1 MARNTFDVDE
11 TLEKEFNWSHYK
23 RLGAYIKPYKKAVF
37 KTLFVIIL
45 ANLASMLGPYF
56 TKIAIDQVIPQKNLS
71 LLLILGAIF
80 LGDYWLV
87 YALSNICHH
96 RNWTRYFKRYAFF
109 NF

>member
-45 ANLASMLGPYF
+45 ANLASNVRP
-56 TKIAIDQVIPQKNLS
+56 
-71 LLLILGAIF
+71 LL
-80 LGDYWLV
+80 Y
-87 YALSNICHH
+87 
-96 RNWTRYFKRYAFF
+96 
-109 NF
+109 

>member
-45 ANLASMLGPYF
+45 ANLASMLGLTLLKLRL
-56 TKIAIDQVIPQKNLS
+56 TK
-71 LLLILGAIF
+71 
-80 LGDYWLV
+80 
-87 YALSNICHH
+87 
-96 RNWTRYFKRYAFF
+96 
-109 NF
+109 